1 MAADHRS
8 GPKPIE
14 AEAGVIETK
23 AETKSV
29 MISKRSVAAKKGW
42 ETRRRNKM
50 PARLQAWPSC
60 GEVGE
65 TWRGTNAAPVSL
77 GNGGMHYESHSQ
89 VAFGNRD
96 TCGEGELEF
105 ATDRLQSFGQS
116 LYGEHW
122 LKPMSRDLKIRPD
135 TVAKWMSGKRQ
146 ADQVIFEA
154 LAILFAYHKK
164 AVVKASEILDRN
176 RKKAD

>member
-1 MAADHRS
+1 MKATAKLPS
-8 GPKPIE
+8 AP
-14 AEAGVIETK
+14 ETP
-23 AETKSV
+23 
-29 MISKRSVAAKKGW
+29 AAKA
-42 ETRRRNKM
+42 NSSS
-50 PARLQAWPSC
+50 PP
-60 GEVGE
+60 
-65 TWRGTNAAPVSL
+65 
-77 GNGGMHYESHSQ
+77 
-89 VAFGNRD
+89 
-96 TCGEGELEF
+96 
-105 ATDRLQSFGQS
+105 DRLQSFGQS